1 MREKAFTICFPCQ
14 PLIKPR
20 VCFII
25 DIGLLIYFSSFLLLT
40 FLIPISLNVSIEV
53 IKAFLGIFLNFDDK
67 MYYASIDKRCNVN
80 NFSIIEELGKIDYVL
95 TDKTGTLTAN

>member
-1 MREKAFTICFPCQ
+1 
-14 PLIKPR
+14 
-20 VCFII
+20 
-25 DIGLLIYFSSFLLLT
+25 
-40 FLIPISLNVSIEV
+40 
-53 IKAFLGIFLNFDDK
+53 